1 MLDFY
6 LSSAYSPKQ
15 LIPTSDIAL
24 QLLLTNTLGFTSAA
38 FYSKLYTA
46 KQLE

>member
-1 MLDFY
+1 LLF
-6 LSSAYSPKQ
+6 K
-15 LIPTSDIAL
+15 
-24 QLLLTNTLGFTSAA
+24 LLLTNALGFTSGA